1 MNGAGRDDPLAG
13 FDGLYQTHGA
23 RLKSIACNLLG
34 NVPDAEDAVQ
44 DAFLKAYRA
53 WGGFKGDAAPFTW
66 LYRILVNACLDVQR
80 RRKRRPDDPRTT
92 LEDVRPA
99 CRQDHPMRVALE
111 SALDRLLPRQ
121 RAVFV
126 LAEVEG
132 FTHREVADMLA
143 IAEGTSK
150 HDLFLAKRELRRL
163 LADHPALAASKAMVP

>member
-1 MNGAGRDDPLAG
+1 MIGAGRDDPLAG
-13 FDGLYQTHGA
+13 FDGLYETHGA

-34 NVPDAEDAVQ
+34 NVADAEDAVQ

-66 LYRILVNACLDVQR
+66 LYRILVNACLDVRR
-80 RRKRRPDDPRTT
+80 RRKRRPDDPKAAQ
-92 LEDVRPA
+92 LDDVRPVT
-99 CRQDHPMRVALE
+99 RQDHPLRVSLE
-111 SALDRLLPRQ
+111 SAMDQLLPRQ

-126 LAEVEG
+126 LTEVEG
-132 FTHREVADMLA
+132 FTHREVADLLA

-163 LADHPALAASKAMVP
+163 LADCPALAGKAMVP